1 MKLSVI
7 LPAGLAVLMLAGCAS
22 SGGYNNG
29 YGNSGYGNNGYNNGY
44 VNQVC
49 NDCGTV
55 TRIMVLDSG
64 RSAPAATGAVLGGI
78 VGAVAAHEIADHTGG
93 SRGNKN
99 VAAVAGAAA
108 GALAGNRV
116 QQNTTGVSYDVTV
129 RMDDGRVVV
138 VNQKSVDGFGQNSQ
152 VRVVNGRVVAR

>member
-1 MKLSVI
+1 MKFSVI

-116 QQNTTGVSYDVTV
+116 QQNTTGVSYDITV

>member
-1 MKLSVI
+1 MKLSLIV
-7 LPAGLAVLMLAGCAS
+7 PAALAAFALAGCS
-22 SGGYNNG
+22 TTGSNSYGGGYNSG
-29 YGNSGYGNNGYNNGY
+29 YNSGYS
-44 VNQVC
+44 QQTC

-64 RSAPAATGAVLGGI
+64 RNAPAATGAVLGGI
-78 VGAVAAHEIADHTGG
+78 VGAVAGHEISDHTGG

-99 VAAVAGAAA
+99 IAAVAGAAA
-108 GALAGNRV
+108 GALAGNKI
-116 QQNTTGVSYDVTV
+116 QQNTTGQSYDITV

-138 VNQKSVDGFGQNSQ
+138 VNQKSVDGFGQNSA